1 MIPGVTGMSPFPR
14 REFLRLSASTLAAA
28 ALCRAGVGQEEERR
42 TFQLSLSERSLTR
55 RIMSGELDHLDF
67 ARVASREFDIKAVDY
82 ASRFFKE
89 RVDDES
95 YLTDMNKRAA
105 DQGVR
110 RILLLVDDE
119 GPLAAKNN
127 KTRAEAVRNH
137 RRWIDAAL
145 ALGCR
150 GICVQ
155 VHGEDSP
162 KEQTPR
168 AVETLSQLAE
178 YGTKQK
184 INVLVAN
191 DAGAAA
197 NPAWLLEVIKQVD
210 SSRCAAF
217 PLFNGFGG
225 RDPYEGMA
233 QLMSTAKGVCATARD
248 FNGEGNET
256 NTDFPRMVKIVL
268 ESGYRGYVSLEYQGE
283 DLDELEG
290 IRATQ
295 ALLQAAHVEMT

>member
-1 MIPGVTGMSPFPR
+1 MSQFPR
-14 REFLRLSASTLAAA
+14 REFLRLSASILSAA
-28 ALCRAGVGQEEERR
+28 ALSRGAWGQEEERR
-42 TFQLSLSERSLTR
+42 TFQLSLSERSLAR
-55 RIMSGELDHLDF
+55 RILAGKMDHLDF
-67 ARVASREFDIKAVDY
+67 ARVASREFDINAVDY

-89 RVDDES
+89 HVEDES
-95 YLTDMNKRAA
+95 YLTEMNKRAA

-127 KTRAEAVRNH
+127 KIRAEAVRNH
-137 RRWIDAAL
+137 RRWIDDAL

-197 NPAWLLEVIKQVD
+197 NPAWLLDVLKQVD

-217 PLFNGFGG
+217 PMFNGFGG
-225 RDPYEGMA
+225 RNPYDGMA
-233 QLMSTAKGVCATARD
+233 QLMSSAKGVCATARD

-256 NTDFPRMVKIVL
+256 NTDFSRMLKVVL
-268 ESGYRGYVSLEYQGE
+268 DSGYRGYVSLEFQGE
-283 DLDELEG
+283 ELDEMEG

-295 ALLQAAHVEMT
+295 ALLQAAHEEMT